1 VNNLF
6 EKRVPGTLF
15 SNLVNDV
22 LNEGL
27 IASWDSDKLNQKIVD
42 ELGSKIKE
50 KVSTNLGDFLHS
62 TKYGKVFTTE
72 FIVRDLNDED
82 KQFIEKICD
91 KFGYYVSKYTTPTKK
106 DTEKNKE
113 LEGITKIQIEPKYP
127 VKVNELL
134 EGLKVGQLFHITLKS
149 HLPEIKRTGL
159 LTKDTE
165 TEFYHPSS
173 RIYYFFTKHPEV
185 VASLKNI
192 LAKAKGVKP
201 EDLAILKVNY
211 DPSVDY
217 YIDDT
222 TTNLHLNTLAVFTL
236 KPVHAKNIIF

>member
-1 VNNLF
+1 MNSLF

-42 ELGSKIKE
+42 KLGSKVKE

-72 FIVRDLNDED
+72 FIVLDLDDEN

-91 KFGYYVSKYTTPTKK
+91 KFGYFVSKYTTPTKK
-106 DTEKNKE
+106 DIEKNRE
-113 LEGITKIQIEPKYP
+113 LAGITKIQIEPKYP

-134 EGLKVGQLFHITLKS
+134 EGLKVKQLFHITLKS

-192 LAKAKGVKP
+192 LAKSKSV
-201 EDLAILKVNY
+201 EVDDLAVLKVNY

-222 TTNLHLNTLAVFTL
+222 TTNLKLNVVAVFTL

>member
-1 VNNLF
+1 MNELF
-6 EKRVPGTLF
+6 EKRVPATLF
-15 SNLVNDV
+15 SNLVNEI

-27 IASWDSDKLNQKIVD
+27 IASWDTDKLNQKIAD
-42 ELGSKIKE
+42 RLGSKIKE
-50 KVSTNLGDFLHS
+50 KVGTDLGDFLHT
-62 TKYGKVFTTE
+62 TKYGRIFTTE
-72 FIVRDLNDED
+72 FIVRDLTNED
-82 KQFIEKICD
+82 RQFIEKISD
-91 KFGYYVSKYTTPTKK
+91 TFGYYVSKYTTPTKK
-106 DTEKNKE
+106 DIEKNKD

-134 EGLKVGQLFHITLKS
+134 EGLQLKQLFHITLKS

-192 LAKAKGVKP
+192 LAKAKGVEP
-201 EDLAILKVNY
+201 EDLAVLKVNY

-222 TTNLHLNTLAVFTL
+222 TTNPRLNTLAVFTL
-236 KPVHAKNIIF
+236 RPVHAKNIIF

>member
-1 VNNLF
+1 MNCLF

-22 LNEGL
+22 LTEGL
-27 IASWDSDKLNQKIVD
+27 VASWDTDKLNQKIVD
-42 ELGSKIKE
+42 RLGSKIKE
-50 KVSTNLGDFLHS
+50 KASTNLGDFLHK
-62 TKYGKVFTTE
+62 TKYGRVFTTE
-72 FIVRDLNDED
+72 FIVLNLTDED

-91 KFGYYVSKYTTPTKK
+91 TFGYFVSKYTTPKK
-106 DTEKNKE
+106 EDIEKNRE

-134 EGLKVGQLFHITLKS
+134 EGLKVKQLFHITLKS

-173 RIYYFFTKHPEV
+173 RIYYFFTKHSEV

-192 LAKAKGVKP
+192 LAKAKGVEP

-211 DPSVDY
+211 DPAIDY
-217 YIDDT
+217 YVDDT
-222 TTNLHLNTLAVFTL
+222 TTNLHLNTIAVFTL

>member
-1 VNNLF
+1 VNCLF

-42 ELGSKIKE
+42 KLGSKVKE
-50 KVSTNLGDFLHS
+50 KASTNLGDFLHS

-106 DTEKNKE
+106 DIEKNKE
-113 LEGITKIQIEPKYP
+113 LEGITKIQIEPRYP
-127 VKVNELL
+127 VKVNKLL
-134 EGLKVGQLFHITLKS
+134 EGLKVDYLFHITLKS

-165 TEFYHPSS
+165 TEFYHPST
-173 RIYYFFTKHPEV
+173 RIYYFFTMRPEV
-185 VASLKNI
+185 VKSLQQT
-192 LAKAKGVKP
+192 LARSKGV
-201 EDLAILKVNY
+201 EVDDLAVLKVKY

-222 TTNLHLNTLAVFTL
+222 TTNLKLNMVAVFTL
-236 KPVHAKNIIF
+236 NPVHAKNIIF